1 MAFNLER
8 YNSIYLFSKKIVM
21 LRIFNYMFLTA
32 RTKVIVTHKALIFK
46 QEIKVTLKIKLK
58 ILASYVVKT
67 LLTWNIF

>member
-1 MAFNLER
+1 
-8 YNSIYLFSKKIVM
+8 M

-46 QEIKVTLKIKLK
+46 QEIKITLKIKLK
-58 ILASYVVKT
+58 ILASYVVKI

>member
-1 MAFNLER
+1 
-8 YNSIYLFSKKIVM
+8 M

-46 QEIKVTLKIKLK
+46 QEIKVTFKIKLK